1 MNAILRPRRGHRLDT
16 SRSVVSVHNI
26 TWSATASAVGSK
38 EVIEHALQWMT
49 GDHAELSNEKV
60 KSYHG
65 AKMILIHGRIVKKK
79 AAKLSLTHLGA
90 DFLRELAQSEQLKSR
105 IDQDN
110 VLHIRLSL
118 QSLASGSIEFASRHE
133 EQVKGRIKLEVYP
146 GQKPEEIAHEML
158 VNAAKIAS
166 DEGLPMDP
174 NTLKFR

>member
-1 MNAILRPRRGHRLDT
+1 M
-16 SRSVVSVHNI
+16 SVHNI
-26 TWSATASAVGSK
+26 TWAATASAVGSK
-38 EVIEHALQWMT
+38 EVIERALQWMT

-65 AKMILIHGRIVKKK
+65 AKMILIHARIMKKK
-79 AAKLSLTHLGA
+79 AAKLSLTHLGT
-90 DFLRELAQSEQLKSR
+90 DFLLELAKSEQLESR
-105 IDQDN
+105 IDGDN

-118 QSLASGSIEFASRHE
+118 ESLASGSIEFSRRHE

-146 GQKPEEIAHEML
+146 GQKPKEIAHEML
-158 VNAAKIAS
+158 VNAAKIAC